1 LAHFPGVNFAEDSAM
16 KPILLTA
23 ALLMTP
29 ALALADGLN
38 GDLTGEWSLSSSIP
52 NAPMHCTLVQV
63 GAAVE
68 GSCAPKD
75 AARSPR
81 FVGTVKGTRVSWSYD
96 RTIRGQPEHVS
107 IKAKLNADRSMS
119 GELMLSG
126 RTTAFT
132 ATKE

>member
-1 LAHFPGVNFAEDSAM
+1 M

-23 ALLMTP
+23 ALLLTP

-38 GDLTGEWSLSSSIP
+38 GDLTGEWSLSSSAGKTPIT
-52 NAPMHCTLVQV
+52 MHCTLVQQ
-63 GAAVE
+63 GQALD
-68 GSCAPKD
+68 GSCAPAD
-75 AARSPR
+75 GARGPR

-96 RTIRGQPEHVS
+96 RTVGGEPDHVA
-107 IKAKLNADRSMS
+107 IKAKINADRSMS
-119 GELMLSG
+119 GKLMLSG